1 LYWLLRTSVRERG
14 PLGIHRPVLATWD
27 IRSRKRPFE
36 LSLPSSYSLSGGTGS
51 SIQEGNRSRSPVKT
65 QVYGQQIIREGVQ
78 RLYERPAKDL
88 FRHDATSVMEFVH
101 QLDIRTHGLA
111 SGCPMVV
118 IVQPAHDR
126 KSDHLLPC
134 LLTAR
139 NRSALFRDLL
149 PNPLM
154 RSRLVEVGDITIEHT
169 VELPLI
175 EDQQMVETFLPHTP
189 QEALAD
195 RIGSRSVIG
204 CFEDLDAA
212 GCGHARETGSNF
224 AITIAHEIVRR
235 LPIGGCFSQRYAPPK
250 HRSAIV

>member
-1 LYWLLRTSVRERG
+1 MHGMSRG
-14 PLGIHRPVLATWD
+14 WIDLQWSLFWGGVGVLATWD

-139 NRSALFRDLL
+139 NRSALWRRFAAQ
-149 PNPLM
+149 
-154 RSRLVEVGDITIEHT
+154 S
-169 VELPLI
+169 
-175 EDQQMVETFLPHTP
+175 
-189 QEALAD
+189 
-195 RIGSRSVIG
+195 
-204 CFEDLDAA
+204 LDAVA
-212 GCGHARETGSNF
+212 LG
-224 AITIAHEIVRR
+224 
-235 LPIGGCFSQRYAPPK
+235 
-250 HRSAIV
+250 